1 MFSPMKVLLCGA
13 AVMVLSVAGAQAAE
27 PAKTPLTVPPSAHE
41 MPQAPELDEAAQT
54 ENVELAEKM
63 GEVKAEVKA
72 EASAV
77 SAAPVHK
84 EAAPV
89 VKPEPISARVE
100 AAPRMAEWGY
110 DGANAPQLWT
120 TLDPA
125 FATCGNGK
133 AQSPVNIAAYQ
144 PEQMERLKIAYAPTT
159 LNVINSGKGIGV
171 KYEPGS
177 KFMAENKV
185 YDLQAFKFQA
195 PSEHY
200 VNGAPYPLEMQL
212 LHTGEDGKIAALSLF
227 FKLGEPNAVIQSIW
241 DNIPARAGEE
251 VISEDV
257 TLDLTGLM
265 PSDGTYYAYD
275 GSLSIPP
282 CTEGVKWYVLKT
294 PVEISLEQLHAIQ
307 ALYPSNARPV
317 QPLNGRVVKGTQ

>member
-1 MFSPMKVLLCGA
+1 MFSPMKVLLCGV

-27 PAKTPLTVPPSAHE
+27 QPKAPLSVPPSAHE
-41 MPQAPELDEAAQT
+41 MP
-54 ENVELAEKM
+54 
-63 GEVKAEVKA
+63 EVKDAEPVQVAVQEAVQDGAQQVQEAHQETAKPAVVKA
-72 EASAV
+72 AAAEIKHEAP
-77 SAAPVHK
+77 PVRH
-84 EAAPV
+84 
-89 VKPEPISARVE
+89 
-100 AAPRMAEWGY
+100 AEWGY
-110 DGANAPQLWT
+110 EGASAPQFWS

-125 FATCGNGK
+125 FAGCASGK

-144 PEQMERLKIAYAPTT
+144 PEQMERLKIAYAPTK

-185 YDLQAFKFQA
+185 YDLQAFKFQS

-212 LHTGEDGKIAALSLF
+212 LHTDEEGKIAALSVL

-241 DNIPARAGEE
+241 DNLPRHAGEE
-251 VISEDV
+251 VIREDV

-265 PSDGTYYAYD
+265 PSEGAYYAYD

-282 CTEGVKWYVLKT
+282 CTEGVKWYVLKA
-294 PVEISLEQLHAIQ
+294 PVEISLEQLHTIQ